1 MTEVEAVIETILMAL
16 NELRSKYKADFQ
28 KIFERTASG
37 RALDFIYGKVS
48 GIGESI
54 YEIEKVMNKIRC
66 ENEEEK
72 QKTE

>member
-1 MTEVEAVIETILMAL
+1 MTEVEAMIETILMAL

-54 YEIEKVMNKIRC
+54 YEVEKIMNKMRC
-66 ENEEEK
+66 ENGKKKKKNE
-72 QKTE
+72 